1 MSATLN
7 SYDYEQQRRI
17 NVSILHF
24 AGIATGIYPK
34 GYPKDV
40 FAVNQEVDKK
50 MEIRNEILA
59 NPDLITQHAKE
70 NISNLNEEDLALA
83 AKFRHFIHG
92 DFFMVS
98 YLKKHTLF
106 LSDDNLVY
114 GVHALG
120 DPFEA
125 FYHPRDLPV
134 RVRALL
140 FPFKDKIIY
149 DGLLEGYNMRFGR
162 NMSASIKQS
171 CQEVKAKYGVI
182 TTLPF
187 RAEEKSAQEKDEELL
202 TFYMKNAK
210 NRSYYEYEIDELL
223 ERNHDLLP
231 LYYRECGKIHARSR
245 KKTLKRIEVKKRHF
259 AIVDDTIIASG
270 KTPKEV
276 RQQVEEILN
285 DEAQTWVHYFKI

>member
-7 SYDYEQQRRI
+7 PYDYEQQRRI

-50 MEIRNEILA
+50 IEIRNQILA
-59 NPDLITQHAKE
+59 NPDLITQHAQA
-70 NISNLNEEDLALA
+70 NISDLNEEDLAVA
-83 AKFRHFIHG
+83 AKFRDFIYG
-92 DFFMVS
+92 DFFIIS

-149 DGLLEGYNMRFGR
+149 DGLLEGYNMRFGG
-162 NMSASIKQS
+162 NMSASIKKS
-171 CQEVKAKYGVI
+171 CQEAKAKYGVI
-182 TTLPF
+182 TSLPF
-187 RAEEKSAQEKDEELL
+187 QPIEKD
-202 TFYMKNAK
+202 T
-210 NRSYYEYEIDELL
+210 
-223 ERNHDLLP
+223 
-231 LYYRECGKIHARSR
+231 
-245 KKTLKRIEVKKRHF
+245 
-259 AIVDDTIIASG
+259 
-270 KTPKEV
+270 
-276 RQQVEEILN
+276 Q
-285 DEAQTWVHYFKI
+285 